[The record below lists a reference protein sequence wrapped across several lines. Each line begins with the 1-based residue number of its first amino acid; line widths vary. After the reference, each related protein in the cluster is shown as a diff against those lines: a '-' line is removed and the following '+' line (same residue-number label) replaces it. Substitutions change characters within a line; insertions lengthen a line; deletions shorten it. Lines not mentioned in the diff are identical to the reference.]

1 MKVAIAQICTS
12 DDPWENLFLVQ
23 NLCEDAAEQG
33 ATLVCFPENV
43 FFRGAKS
50 KLTSDFILS
59 LSGNRL
65 IESTEFSKAVGEWF
79 RSLPCAVS
87 LGSVPERSEDTAKP
101 YNSHWFVD
109 REGRVQSYHKIHLFD
124 FVGAQAVYKESDEM
138 TRGKDLVSVDCEGF
152 HLGLSICF
160 DLRFAELYRKLVL
173 QHRANV
179 LLVPAAF
186 TRETGRAHW
195 HTLLR
200 ARAIENLSYVIGIGQ
215 WGSHQ
220 NDKGQELW
228 CYGNSVV
235 YAPWGEQL
243 IVAEEEGDAI
253 LIVDLDQQRLSDARA
268 KLPVLELAVL
278 SKGAA

>member
-1 MKVAIAQICTS
+1 MKVALAQICSS

-23 NLCEDAAEQG
+23 SLTLEAAEKG
-33 ATLVCFPENV
+33 AGLVCFPENV
-43 FFRGAKS
+43 FFRGPKS
-50 KLTSDFILS
+50 KLTSDFVLS

-65 IESTEFSKAVGEWF
+65 IESSDFSKAVGEWF

-87 LGSVPERSEDTAKP
+87 LGSVPERSDDPAKP

-109 REGRVQSYHKIHLFD
+109 LEGRVQSYHKIHLFD
-124 FVGAQAVYKESDEM
+124 FVGSQAVYKESDEM
-138 TRGKDLVSVDCEGF
+138 SRGKDLVSVDFEGF

-160 DLRFAELYRKLVL
+160 DLRFAELFRKLVL

-220 NDKGQELW
+220 NEKGQELW

-243 IVAEEEGDAI
+243 VVADEEGSA
-253 LIVDLDQQRLSDARA
+253 LLFVDLELQRLSEARE
-268 KLPVLELAVL
+268 KLPALDLAVL
-278 SKGAA
+278 AKGDS